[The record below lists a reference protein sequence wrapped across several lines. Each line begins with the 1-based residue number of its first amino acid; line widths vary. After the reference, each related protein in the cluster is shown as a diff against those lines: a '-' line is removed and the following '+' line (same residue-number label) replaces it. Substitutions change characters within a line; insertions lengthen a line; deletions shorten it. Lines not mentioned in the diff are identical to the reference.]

1 MSHWPD
7 PKLERLLDLE
17 RASLDDPPE
26 GVEERVFERLT
37 RSIAAGAAL
46 TVAASEAA
54 SAATGGVT
62 GGTAA
67 AVTTATGKGGA
78 LLLGLSGAP
87 KALGLAALLGLGG
100 GVAIWRTTAEP
111 SDAPEIAAR
120 ALVAPHAALDAGLN
134 VGAAPLIDAG

>member
-62 GGTAA
+62 GGVTGGAAA

-87 KALGLAALLGLGG
+87 KALGLAALL
-100 GVAIWRTTAEP
+100 
-111 SDAPEIAAR
+111 
-120 ALVAPHAALDAGLN
+120 
-134 VGAAPLIDAG
+134 